1 MRFYFLILKN
11 ILFSKKERKFLNI
24 FISIAVGGIA
34 IGVATL
40 VIALSVLNGY
50 EKLVTQKLLELD
62 AHIQIIGFGSKP
74 LYNPLK
80 IENQIHSLIKNE
92 LFLIQPFVTK
102 VGILGSKRIKEGVT
116 FYGVQ
121 ESYFDSNKGFRIIKG
136 KLFSV
141 NSNEVILGKSIAN
154 KLMANVGDTIKLFS
168 IASESDFFN
177 SSTPI
182 IEQVVVSGIFE
193 SGMSKF
199 DDSFAFLE
207 MKTLQ
212 NIFSQLHSVS
222 GFELKLSSLSKVDS
236 LADLLQENL
245 RYPAYVKTIFTNYK
259 PIFTWIELQKKPIP
273 IILALIILV
282 AVFNIISTLLMI
294 VIDKSEFIGT
304 LRILGARQIQI
315 VFVFLVQGMI
325 IGITGI
331 VLGNILAI
339 FLMKLQ
345 TTFDIITLPSTVYF
359 VSKVPLYY
367 QLWISLLVSTVTLIV
382 TLIVSVLPSFVAS
395 KIQPVTTLRF
405 S

>member
-24 FISIAVGGIA
+24 FISIAIGGIA

-40 VIALSVLNGY
+40 IIALSVLNGY
-50 EKLVTQKLLELD
+50 EKLVTKRLLQLD
-62 AHIQIIGFGSKP
+62 AHIQITGFGSKP
-74 LYNPLK
+74 LYNPSK
-80 IENQIHSLIKNE
+80 IENQVHSLIKNE
-92 LFLIQPFVTK
+92 LLSIQPFVTK
-102 VGILGSKRIKEGVT
+102 VGILGRKRIKEGVT
-116 FYGVQ
+116 FYGIQ
-121 ESYFDSNKGFRIIKG
+121 QSYFDSNNGFRINWG
-136 KLFSV
+136 KIFNP

-154 KLMANVGDTIKLFS
+154 KLMAGIGDTIKLFA
-168 IASESDFFN
+168 IANESDFFN
-177 SSTPI
+177 SSSPI
-182 IEQVVVSGIFE
+182 IEQVTVSGIFE

-199 DDSFAFLE
+199 DDSFALLD
-207 MKTLQ
+207 MSTLQ
-212 NIFSQLHSVS
+212 NIFSLQQSVS

-259 PIFTWIELQKKPIP
+259 AIFTWIELQKKPIP

-304 LRILGARQIQI
+304 LRILGAREIQI

-325 IGITGI
+325 IGIAGI
-331 VLGNILAI
+331 LLGNILAI
-339 FLMKLQ
+339 LLMKLQ
-345 TTFDIITLPSTVYF
+345 TTFNIITLPSTVYF
-359 VSKVPLYY
+359 VSEVPLYF
-367 QLWISLLVSTVTLIV
+367 QLWISLLVSTVTFGV